1 MRIDPKTP
9 IWVVTDPGPD
19 STLADICFETT
30 LDGLRLQFAGGLT
43 MGDRPVVFTTEDEA
57 REEARDR
64 LLVRRI
70 ASQIRLDRGVP
81 EGEVVRVTLHGSDG
95 AVLFRGDV
103 R

>member
-9 IWVVTDPGPD
+9 FWVVTDPGPD
-19 STLADICFETT
+19 STLADVCFETT

-43 MGDRPVVFTTEDEA
+43 MDDRPVVSTTEDQA
-57 REEARDR
+57 REEARNR

-70 ASQIRLDRGVP
+70 ASQIRIDRGVP
-81 EGEVVRVTLHGSDG
+81 DGEVVRVTLHGEDG
-95 AVLFRGDV
+95 AVLFEGDI

>member
-9 IWVVTDPGPD
+9 FWVVTDPGLD
-19 STLADICFETT
+19 STIADVCFQTT

-43 MGDRPVVFTTEDEA
+43 MDDRPVVFTTEDEA
-57 REEARDR
+57 REDAQNR
-64 LLVRRI
+64 LLVRRL

-81 EGEVVRVTLHGSDG
+81 DGTVVRVTLHGSDG
-95 AVLFRGDV
+95 AVLFQGDV

>member
-19 STLADICFETT
+19 STLPDICFATT
-30 LDGLRLQFAGGLT
+30 LDGLRLQFAGGLA
-43 MGDRPVVFTTEDEA
+43 MDARPVVFTTEDEA